1 MLSHIKISTRLGI
14 GFAIALLMLILVSVI
29 GIARVGELQNDIS
42 DLVKDKNVKTKL
54 ANDLGDEVN
63 DVARFHRNMLV
74 LRNEGSTRIEMEK
87 ILEKRKKVT
96 AIFESLDKFRY
107 GDKGKSALETMRE
120 ARKPFVAASIKLES
134 MIQDKQWDNA
144 VQYFQETY
152 RPTYGAFAGP
162 IVAFV
167 DYQTELA
174 EKVGADAEVL
184 ASSTR
189 TLIIGLAIAAL
200 LIVALLAFL
209 ITRSITGPTGKLVAA
224 TGRMAEGDFNF
235 KLDIDSKD
243 EVGVL
248 TKAIQALQA
257 NVKLLID
264 EMNRMSR
271 EHDAGDI
278 DIKIDEGKFTNDF
291 QVMARGVNN
300 MVFGHIAV
308 KKKAMAC
315 IKEFGEGN
323 FDAPL
328 EQFPGK
334 KKFINDTIEAVR
346 SNLKLLIAEMNHM
359 SKEHDAGDIDVKI
372 DEGKFTNDFQVMARG
387 VNNMVFGHIAV
398 KKKAMACIQEFGEG
412 NFDAPLEQFPGK
424 KKFINDTIEDVR
436 SNLKRLIAEM
446 NHMSKEH
453 DAGDI
458 DVKIDEGKFRNDFQ
472 VMARGVNNMVFGHIA
487 VKKKAMACIK
497 EFGEGNMD
505 APLEQFPGK
514 KAFINN
520 TIEQVRSN
528 IRALVAD
535 VNRLSKAAVEG
546 KLGTRADTTKHRGDF
561 QRIVAGVN
569 ETLDNVVGPINEVR
583 RIMGAMARGDLT
595 QTITSSYRGD
605 FDELKNAI
613 NQTVAKLVE
622 TIGEV
627 STAADNLSNASGQI
641 SATAQSLSQSS
652 SEQAASVEETTSSM
666 EQMSASILQNTENAK
681 VTDGM
686 ASSAARQAVEGGNA
700 VAKTVEAMKSIAE
713 KIGIIDDIAYQTN
726 LLALN
731 AAIEAAR
738 AGEHGKGF
746 AVVAAE
752 VRKLAER
759 SQVAAQEIGN
769 VAKDSVKLAERAG
782 SLLTEMLPS
791 IKKTSD
797 LVQEITAASQEQNSG
812 VGQINGAMGQLNQA
826 TQQNASA
833 SEELAATA
841 EEMGSQAE
849 QLQEL
854 MTFFRLAGS
863 SRSAATARRSAP
875 AHRAPARIPVLA
887 TSGHG
892 FERF

>member
-1 MLSHIKISTRLGI
+1 
-14 GFAIALLMLILVSVI
+14 
-29 GIARVGELQNDIS
+29 
-42 DLVKDKNVKTKL
+42 
-54 ANDLGDEVN
+54 
-63 DVARFHRNMLV
+63 
-74 LRNEGSTRIEMEK
+74 
-87 ILEKRKKVT
+87 
-96 AIFESLDKFRY
+96 
-107 GDKGKSALETMRE
+107 
-120 ARKPFVAASIKLES
+120 
-134 MIQDKQWDNA
+134 
-144 VQYFQETY
+144 
-152 RPTYGAFAGP
+152 
-162 IVAFV
+162 
-167 DYQTELA
+167 
-174 EKVGADAEVL
+174 
-184 ASSTR
+184 
-189 TLIIGLAIAAL
+189 
-200 LIVALLAFL
+200 
-209 ITRSITGPTGKLVAA
+209 
-224 TGRMAEGDFNF
+224 
-235 KLDIDSKD
+235 
-243 EVGVL
+243 
-248 TKAIQALQA
+248 
-257 NVKLLID
+257 
-264 EMNRMSR
+264 
-271 EHDAGDI
+271 
-278 DIKIDEGKFTNDF
+278 
-291 QVMARGVNN
+291 
-300 MVFGHIAV
+300 
-308 KKKAMAC
+308 
-315 IKEFGEGN
+315 
-323 FDAPL
+323 
-328 EQFPGK
+328 
-334 KKFINDTIEAVR
+334 
-346 SNLKLLIAEMNHM
+346 
-359 SKEHDAGDIDVKI
+359 AGDIDVKI
-372 DEGKFTNDFQVMARG
+372 DEGKFT
-387 VNNMVFGHIAV
+387 
-398 KKKAMACIQEFGEG
+398 
-412 NFDAPLEQFPGK
+412 
-424 KKFINDTIEDVR
+424 
-436 SNLKRLIAEM
+436 
-446 NHMSKEH
+446 
-453 DAGDI
+453 
-458 DVKIDEGKFRNDFQ
+458 NDFQ

>member
-1 MLSHIKISTRLGI
+1 MLSNLKIGVRLGVA
-14 GFAIALLMLILVSVI
+14 FAISLFILLLVIIISATRI
-29 GIARVGELQNDIS
+29 GELQADIS
-42 DLVKDKNVKTKL
+42 DLVKDKSVKTKL
-54 ANDLGDEVN
+54 ANDLIDGINNVG
-63 DVARFHRNMLV
+63 RYHRNMLIA
-74 LRNEGSTRIEMEK
+74 RNDEATSREMDRLVETRSGVTK
-87 ILEKRKKVT
+87 IFD
-96 AIFESLDKFRY
+96 ALDKFSY
-107 GDKGKSALETMRE
+107 GDKGKATLEASKE
-120 ARKPFVAASIKLES
+120 ARKTFIAESTKLEGQ
-134 MIQDKQWDNA
+134 IKARQWDEALKN
-144 VQYFQETY
+144 FDSGY
-152 RPTYGAFAGP
+152 RPAFNAY
-162 IVAFV
+162 VKNVNAFI

-174 EKVGADAEVL
+174 EKVGVDADAL

-200 LIVALLAFL
+200 LIVGLLALL
-209 ITRSITGPTGKLVAA
+209 ITRSITGPIGKLVAA
-224 TGRMAEGDFNF
+224 TGKMAEGDFNF
-235 KLDIDSKD
+235 KLDIDNKD

-278 DIKIDEGKFTNDF
+278 DVKIDEGKFRNDF

-372 DEGKFTNDFQVMARG
+372 DEGKF
-387 VNNMVFGHIAV
+387 
-398 KKKAMACIQEFGEG
+398 
-412 NFDAPLEQFPGK
+412 
-424 KKFINDTIEDVR
+424 
-436 SNLKRLIAEM
+436 
-446 NHMSKEH
+446 
-453 DAGDI
+453 
-458 DVKIDEGKFRNDFQ
+458 RNDFQ

-497 EFGEGNMD
+497 EFGEGNID

-514 KAFINN
+514 KAFIND

-535 VNRLSKAAVEG
+535 VNMLSKAAIEG
-546 KLGTRADTTKHRGDF
+546 KLGTRADAAKHRGDF

-569 ETLDNVVGPINEVR
+569 ETLDNVVDPINEVR
-583 RIMGAMARGDLT
+583 RIMGAMASGDLT

-613 NQTVAKLVE
+613 NQTVAKLVA

-627 STAADNLSNASGQI
+627 RTAADNLSNASGQI

-652 SEQAASVEETTSSM
+652 SQQAASVEETTASM
-666 EQMSASILQNTENAK
+666 EEMSASILQNTENAK
-681 VTDGM
+681 ITDSM
-686 ASSAARQAVEGGNA
+686 ASSAARQAVEGGEA
-700 VAKTVEAMKSIAE
+700 VTKTVEAMKTIAE
-713 KIGIIDDIAYQTN
+713 KIGIVDDIAYQTN

-759 SQVAAQEIGN
+759 SQVAAQEISQ
-769 VAKDSVKLAERAG
+769 VARDSVKLAERAG
-782 SLLTEMLPS
+782 SLLTEMVPS
-791 IKKTSD
+791 IKKTSN

-854 MTFFRLAGS
+854 MTFFELAD
-863 SRSAATARRSAP
+863 RAHSAVPTKRNPTARRPAAAAP
-875 AHRAPARIPVLA
+875 RTKGSGGGSVLA
-887 TSGHG
+887 SAERD

>member
-1 MLSHIKISTRLGI
+1 M
-14 GFAIALLMLILVSVI
+14 
-29 GIARVGELQNDIS
+29 
-42 DLVKDKNVKTKL
+42 
-54 ANDLGDEVN
+54 
-63 DVARFHRNMLV
+63 
-74 LRNEGSTRIEMEK
+74 
-87 ILEKRKKVT
+87 
-96 AIFESLDKFRY
+96 
-107 GDKGKSALETMRE
+107 
-120 ARKPFVAASIKLES
+120 
-134 MIQDKQWDNA
+134 
-144 VQYFQETY
+144 
-152 RPTYGAFAGP
+152 
-162 IVAFV
+162 

-174 EKVGADAEVL
+174 EKVGVDADAL

-200 LIVALLAFL
+200 LIVGLLALL
-209 ITRSITGPTGKLVAA
+209 ITRSITGPIGKLVAA
-224 TGRMAEGDFNF
+224 TGKMAEGDFNF
-235 KLDIDSKD
+235 KLDIDNKD

-248 TKAIQALQA
+248 TKSIQALQA

-278 DIKIDEGKFTNDF
+278 DVKIDEGKFTNDF

-372 DEGKFTNDFQVMARG
+372 DEGKFRNDFQVMARG

-398 KKKAMACIQEFGEG
+398 KKKAMACIKEFGEG

-424 KKFINDTIEDVR
+424 KKFINDTIETVR
-436 SNLKRLIAEM
+436 SNLKLLIAEM

-497 EFGEGNMD
+497 EFGEGNFD
-505 APLEQFPGK
+505 VPLEQFPGK
-514 KAFINN
+514 KSFINE

-528 IRALVAD
+528 IRALVSD
-535 VNRLSKAAVEG
+535 VNMLSKAAIEG
-546 KLGTRADTTKHRGDF
+546 KLGTRADAAKHRGDF

-569 ETLDNVVGPINEVR
+569 ETLDNVVDPINEVR
-583 RIMGAMARGDLT
+583 RIMGAMASGDLT

-613 NQTVAKLVE
+613 NQTVAKLVA

-627 STAADNLSNASGQI
+627 RTAADNLSNASGQI

-652 SEQAASVEETTSSM
+652 SQQAASVEETTASM
-666 EQMSASILQNTENAK
+666 EEMSASILQNTENAK
-681 VTDGM
+681 VTDSM
-686 ASSAARQAVEGGNA
+686 ASSAARQAIEGGEA
-700 VAKTVEAMKSIAE
+700 VTKTVEAMKTIAE
-713 KIGIIDDIAYQTN
+713 KIGIVDDIAYQTN

-759 SQVAAQEIGN
+759 SQVAAQEISQ
-769 VAKDSVKLAERAG
+769 VARDSVKLAERAG
-782 SLLTEMLPS
+782 SLLTEMVPS

-854 MTFFRLAGS
+854 MTFFELAD
-863 SRSAATARRSAP
+863 RAHSAVPTKRNPTARRPAAAAP
-875 AHRAPARIPVLA
+875 RTKGSGGGSVLA
-887 TSGHG
+887 SAERD

>member
-1 MLSHIKISTRLGI
+1 MRSPMLSHIKISTRLGI

-308 KKKAMAC
+308 KKKGDGLHQG
-315 IKEFGEGN
+315 IRRRELRRTPRTVPRQE
-323 FDAPL
+323 
-328 EQFPGK
+328 EVHQRHH
-334 KKFINDTIEAVR
+334 R
-346 SNLKLLIAEMNHM
+346 S
-359 SKEHDAGDIDVKI
+359 
-372 DEGKFTNDFQVMARG
+372 R
-387 VNNMVFGHIAV
+387 
-398 KKKAMACIQEFGEG
+398 
-412 NFDAPLEQFPGK
+412 
-424 KKFINDTIEDVR
+424 
-436 SNLKRLIAEM
+436 
-446 NHMSKEH
+446 
-453 DAGDI
+453 
-458 DVKIDEGKFRNDFQ
+458 
-472 VMARGVNNMVFGHIA
+472 
-487 VKKKAMACIK
+487 
-497 EFGEGNMD
+497 
-505 APLEQFPGK
+505 
-514 KAFINN
+514 
-520 TIEQVRSN
+520 
-528 IRALVAD
+528 
-535 VNRLSKAAVEG
+535 
-546 KLGTRADTTKHRGDF
+546 
-561 QRIVAGVN
+561 
-569 ETLDNVVGPINEVR
+569 
-583 RIMGAMARGDLT
+583 
-595 QTITSSYRGD
+595 
-605 FDELKNAI
+605 
-613 NQTVAKLVE
+613 TV
-622 TIGEV
+622 
-627 STAADNLSNASGQI
+627 
-641 SATAQSLSQSS
+641 
-652 SEQAASVEETTSSM
+652 
-666 EQMSASILQNTENAK
+666 
-681 VTDGM
+681 
-686 ASSAARQAVEGGNA
+686 
-700 VAKTVEAMKSIAE
+700 
-713 KIGIIDDIAYQTN
+713 
-726 LLALN
+726 
-731 AAIEAAR
+731 
-738 AGEHGKGF
+738 
-746 AVVAAE
+746 
-752 VRKLAER
+752 
-759 SQVAAQEIGN
+759 
-769 VAKDSVKLAERAG
+769 
-782 SLLTEMLPS
+782 
-791 IKKTSD
+791 
-797 LVQEITAASQEQNSG
+797 
-812 VGQINGAMGQLNQA
+812 
-826 TQQNASA
+826 
-833 SEELAATA
+833 
-841 EEMGSQAE
+841 
-849 QLQEL
+849 
-854 MTFFRLAGS
+854 
-863 SRSAATARRSAP
+863 
-875 AHRAPARIPVLA
+875 
-887 TSGHG
+887 
-892 FERF
+892 

>member
-1 MLSHIKISTRLGI
+1 VVDAVSEVLEVSSADIEPAPAFGAKIRADFIAGMGKI
-14 GFAIALLMLILVSVI
+14 GGKFVIIL
-29 GIARVGELQNDIS
+29 DIVRRCS
-42 DLVKDKNVKTKL
+42 RSMRSRPWL
-54 ANDLGDEVN
+54 
-63 DVARFHRNMLV
+63 
-74 LRNEGSTRIEMEK
+74 
-87 ILEKRKKVT
+87 LEKRKKVT

-561 QRIVAGVN
+561 QRIVVGVRNQRTCAASCAGSSS
-569 ETLDNVVGPINEVR
+569 
-583 RIMGAMARGDLT
+583 RGDLT
-595 QTITSSYRGD
+595 QNITSGQQHRGQALRDHHPGAHRGRCPDQRLRPGVGHRAEPVPVLVRAGRQRRGD
-605 FDELKNAI
+605 LRVDGADERLD
-613 NQTVAKLVE
+613 QPEHRERQGHRRHGLQ
-622 TIGEV
+622 GCPG
-627 STAADNLSNASGQI
+627 SG
-641 SATAQSLSQSS
+641 T
-652 SEQAASVEETTSSM
+652 
-666 EQMSASILQNTENAK
+666 
-681 VTDGM
+681 
-686 ASSAARQAVEGGNA
+686 EGG
-700 VAKTVEAMKSIAE
+700 
-713 KIGIIDDIAYQTN
+713 
-726 LLALN
+726 
-731 AAIEAAR
+731 
-738 AGEHGKGF
+738 
-746 AVVAAE
+746 
-752 VRKLAER
+752 
-759 SQVAAQEIGN
+759 
-769 VAKDSVKLAERAG
+769 
-782 SLLTEMLPS
+782 
-791 IKKTSD
+791 
-797 LVQEITAASQEQNSG
+797 
-812 VGQINGAMGQLNQA
+812 
-826 TQQNASA
+826 
-833 SEELAATA
+833 
-841 EEMGSQAE
+841 
-849 QLQEL
+849 
-854 MTFFRLAGS
+854 
-863 SRSAATARRSAP
+863 RR
-875 AHRAPARIPVLA
+875 
-887 TSGHG
+887 
-892 FERF
+892 